1 MRTTGPENGSRK
13 ESTMSGRKR
22 YRVSVTEKNY
32 GSVTVEADTLEEAY
46 ELVEEEYANGDV
58 YWGKTDF
65 QIGNMEEVK
74 E

>member
-1 MRTTGPENGSRK
+1 
-13 ESTMSGRKR
+13 MSGRKR

-32 GSVTVEADTLEEAY
+32 GSVTVEADTPDEAY
-46 ELVEEEYANGDV
+46 GLVEEEYANGEV

>member
-1 MRTTGPENGSRK
+1 
-13 ESTMSGRKR
+13 MSGRKR

-32 GSVTVEADTLEEAY
+32 GSVTVEADTPEEVY
-46 ELVEEEYANGDV
+46 DLVSEAYANGDV
-58 YWGKTDF
+58 ILYGKTDF

>member
-1 MRTTGPENGSRK
+1 
-13 ESTMSGRKR
+13 MSGRKR

-32 GSVTVEADTLEEAY
+32 GSVTVEADTPEEAY

-65 QIGNMEEVK
+65 QIVDVK
-74 E
+74 ETEE

>member
-1 MRTTGPENGSRK
+1 
-13 ESTMSGRKR
+13 MSGRKR

-32 GSVTVEADTLEEAY
+32 GSVTVEADTPDEAY
-46 ELVEEEYANGDV
+46 GLVEEAYANGDV
-58 YWGKTDF
+58 ILYGKTDF

>member
-1 MRTTGPENGSRK
+1 M
-13 ESTMSGRKR
+13 
-22 YRVSVTEKNY
+22 TEKNY
-32 GSVTVEADTLEEAY
+32 GSVTIEADTPDEAY

>member
-1 MRTTGPENGSRK
+1 MRTTGPENDSRK

-32 GSVTVEADTLEEAY
+32 GSVTVEADTPDEVYDLVTEAC
-46 ELVEEEYANGDV
+46 ANGDV
-58 YWGKTDF
+58 YWGKTDL
-65 QIGNMEEVK
+65 QIGNMEVE

>member
-1 MRTTGPENGSRK
+1 
-13 ESTMSGRKR
+13 MSGRKR

-32 GSVTVEADTLEEAY
+32 GSVTVEADTPDEVY

-58 YWGKTDF
+58 ILYGKTDF
-65 QIGNMEEVK
+65 QIGNMEEVT

>member
-1 MRTTGPENGSRK
+1 
-13 ESTMSGRKR
+13 MSGRKR

-32 GSVTVEADTLEEAY
+32 GSVTVEADTPDEAY
-46 ELVEEEYANGDV
+46 DLVEEAYANGDV
-58 YWGKTDF
+58 DWGKTDF

>member
-22 YRVSVTEKNY
+22 YRVSVTENNY
-32 GSVTVEADTLEEAY
+32 GSVTVEADTPEEAY
-46 ELVEEEYANGDV
+46 ELVEEEEYANGDV

-65 QIGNMEEVK
+65 QVGNLEVEE
-74 E
+74 

>member
-1 MRTTGPENGSRK
+1 MPETGSRR
-13 ESTMSGRKR
+13 ESTMSGRRK

-32 GSVTVEADTLEEAY
+32 GSVTVEADTPDEVY
-46 ELVEEEYANGDV
+46 ELVEEAYANGDV
-58 YWGKTDF
+58 AWGKTDF

>member
-1 MRTTGPENGSRK
+1 
-13 ESTMSGRKR
+13 MSGRRK
-22 YRVSVTEKNY
+22 YRICVTEKNY
-32 GSVTVEADTLEEAY
+32 GSVTIEADTPDEAY
-46 ELVEEEYANGDV
+46 ELVDEEYANGDI